1 MTGESRLA
9 DLQCVYQF
17 THAQFPAPESSNNAN
32 ACRIYDSLPKGGK
45 VSHYLL
51 YIGICRYIKRDVNHE
66 KDNADR
72 LWRITWSWDDDAG
85 KGCGARVGGCL
96 SVRSQN
102 SSGRLRLNGTV
113 QGRAGKRKIDQRI
126 TQNNFQSDCHFA
138 NYLAQLFARYLA
150 YRCLPKS
157 DFWTRSVRSPA

>member
-72 LWRITWSWDDDAG
+72 LWRNALEFG
-85 KGCGARVGGCL
+85 KTTLAKAVARELEPVYL
-96 SVRSQN
+96 FALRN
-102 SSGRLRLNGTV
+102 SSGRLRSPSG
-113 QGRAGKRKIDQRI
+113 
-126 TQNNFQSDCHFA
+126 
-138 NYLAQLFARYLA
+138 
-150 YRCLPKS
+150 RCLG
-157 DFWTRSVRSPA
+157 RSRGAIDDHAWMVVNHFF

>member
-113 QGRAGKRKIDQRI
+113 QGRAGKRKESRKIISKVTHRQTVTLRI
-126 TQNNFQSDCHFA
+126 IWPNFLLDIWH
-138 NYLAQLFARYLA
+138 NGEPLRL
-150 YRCLPKS
+150 
-157 DFWTRSVRSPA
+157 